1 MKNATYPVTGAL
13 LGSLVGGPL
22 GLVVGFK
29 AGGLAAL
36 GCGIAGYTGGKIFKK
51 YNDKV
56 TTEEEKVME
65 NDDDQMKNAISE
77 SDSSKKDI

>member
-1 MKNATYPVTGAL
+1 MTGAL

-56 TTEEEKVME
+56 TTEEEKVVE
-65 NDDDQMKNAISE
+65 NTDNRMKNVAHKT
-77 SDSSKKDI
+77 DSSKKDI